1 MKIFITG
8 LPGVGKTTIIL
19 KVTKELKNHDLKIG
33 GFVTQE
39 IREKGKRVGF
49 KIKALDTGEEG
60 ILAWAGN
67 GYPRVGK
74 YVVNLKDINNIAVS
88 AIRRAIENADVII
101 IDEIGAM
108 EYKSREFAKSIDE
121 VIKSEKVLLATV
133 HRRYIDRFKTLGRVY
148 VLTPENREQIRQEII
163 ESLRTHWEI

>member
-60 ILAWAGN
+60 ILAWAGM
-67 GYPRVGK
+67 
-74 YVVNLKDINNIAVS
+74 L
-88 AIRRAIENADVII
+88 
-101 IDEIGAM
+101 M
-108 EYKSREFAKSIDE
+108 
-121 VIKSEKVLLATV
+121 
-133 HRRYIDRFKTLGRVY
+133 
-148 VLTPENREQIRQEII
+148 
-163 ESLRTHWEI
+163 